1 MTHLTY
7 VLISYGLSAVVVLAI
22 IAWIVLTQKS
32 LQAELARLETQGI
45 RRRSQKAPDPKRQV
59 EHD

>member
-7 VLISYGLSAVVVLAI
+7 VLLSYGISAVVVLAI

-32 LQAELARLETQGI
+32 LQAELARLEKQGI
-45 RRRSQKAPDPKRQV
+45 RRRSQKAD
-59 EHD
+59 